1 MAGFIDPALYPWVKA
16 AHLIFV
22 IFWIAG
28 LFMLPRFL
36 IYQVSTVP
44 GSAEDLAWVERIR
57 RLRSIILNPSMI
69 LVWLLGLSLALDIGA
84 FHMGWFHM
92 KLLLVL
98 LLSAYHGWAVGAAK
112 KIARGFLRNELIE
125 MLLRNRR
132 NIAVDGFSPL
142 SQQHPLIFGKRK
154 IHGLQSSQSFLI
166 SSLCSP
172 SSGGAVHPEAISK
185 PPYFTAGPIRFTGP

>member
-1 MAGFIDPALYPWVKA
+1 MEGFIDPALYPWVKA

-44 GSAEDLAWVERIR
+44 GSPEDLAWVERVR
-57 RLRSIILNPSMI
+57 RLRSIILSPSMV

-84 FHMGWFHM
+84 FQMGWFHM

-98 LLSAYHGWAVGAAK
+98 LLSGYHGWAVGLSK
-112 KIARGFLRNELIE
+112 KIAGGHRPGSDKALRLMNEVPGIATALIVI
-125 MLLRNRR
+125 LV
-132 NIAVDGFSPL
+132 IV
-142 SQQHPLIFGKRK
+142 
-154 IHGLQSSQSFLI
+154 
-166 SSLCSP
+166 
-172 SSGGAVHPEAISK
+172 K
-185 PPYFTAGPIRFTGP
+185 PF